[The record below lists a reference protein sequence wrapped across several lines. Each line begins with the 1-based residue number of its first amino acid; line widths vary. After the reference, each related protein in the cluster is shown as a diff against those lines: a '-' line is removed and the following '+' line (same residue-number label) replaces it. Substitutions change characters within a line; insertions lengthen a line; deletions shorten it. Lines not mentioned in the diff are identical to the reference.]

1 MRWWYDDASPDY
13 ALQLQQLG
21 IDIQSDFSRFYLH
34 AEDGSTF
41 IQRGEELYH
50 IGWFAKNTN
59 YGLAVQSTCEML
71 RLSSDEYLPLSSF
84 EGESGYFYNK
94 STGEVISLSLGSDMV
109 DFLEGR
115 KKPEWKSFSDFLE
128 HFFELSTNE

>member
-1 MRWWYDDASPDY
+1 MST
-13 ALQLQQLG
+13 
-21 IDIQSDFSRFYLH
+21 YL
-34 AEDGSTF
+34 S
-41 IQRGEELYH
+41 
-50 IGWFAKNTN
+50 
-59 YGLAVQSTCEML
+59 AVL
-71 RLSSDEYLPLSSF
+71 KVKV
-84 EGESGYFYNK
+84 GYFYNK

>member
-1 MRWWYDDASPDY
+1 MLSAC
-13 ALQLQQLG
+13 G
-21 IDIQSDFSRFYLH
+21 
-34 AEDGSTF
+34 
-41 IQRGEELYH
+41 
-50 IGWFAKNTN
+50 GWSYIHSAWGGAIPHRLVRQK
-59 YGLAVQSTCEML
+59 YRLRSGGASTCEML

-94 STGEVISLSLGSDMV
+94 SAREVINLSLGSDMV